1 MQRPDCEGNVR
12 SCYIVGAAPFSDR
25 ITPDESDLVIA
36 ADGGQAALAE
46 RGILPHLV
54 VGDFDSSEAPNA
66 VPFIR
71 HPVMKDDTDTTLAVK
86 EGMRRG
92 YEVFLL
98 YGCQGG
104 APDHAFANVQTLHRI
119 AKEGLY
125 GYLVGD
131 GMVGTVIL
139 DRKMQFAPKGR
150 VSVFALTDLAE
161 GVCIRGLKY
170 PLEDA
175 CLTNDVPLGVS
186 NEGDGSLA
194 EISVKHG
201 ALYVLWEQEK
211 V

>member
-1 MQRPDCEGNVR
+1 MR
-12 SCYIVGAAPFSDR
+12 SCYVVGAAPFSER
-25 ITPDESDLVIA
+25 IAPDETDFVIA
-36 ADGGQAALAE
+36 ADGGQAALAA
-46 RGILPHLV
+46 RGITPHLV
-54 VGDFDSSEAPNA
+54 VGDFDSSETPDG
-66 VPFIR
+66 VPYIR

-119 AKEGLY
+119 AKEGLH
-125 GYLVGD
+125 GYLVGG

-150 VSVFALTDLAE
+150 VSVFSLSDLSE
-161 GVCIRGLKY
+161 GVSIKGLKY
-170 PLEDA
+170 PLENA

-186 NEGDGSLA
+186 NEGDGSPA
-194 EISVKHG
+194 EISVKRG
-201 ALYVLWEQEK
+201 VLYVLWEQTAE
-211 V
+211 